1 MGLTS
6 FSINIGEN
14 FENLV
19 KYDSLAHIYKHLSRF
34 YKQPRKKNKYGKFN
48 PATAFTDA
56 PSRVTHDNYSVET
69 EHIAPTYK

>member
-56 PSRVTHDNYSVET
+56 L
-69 EHIAPTYK
+69 